1 MLPFAVPEIGGRGN
15 CRYRFRP
22 QHKAAPSLLL
32 ALRALGLA
40 TTDFA
45 TLSR

>member
-22 QHKAAPSLLL
+22 QHKAAPSLHPPP
-32 ALRALGLA
+32 AALGLA

-45 TLSR
+45 